1 MQQKMDILDLITG
14 LARVMFL
21 CGFFNVLPVYVRVF
35 FPQSKDRIR
44 SSGYFKLCIGV
55 NVRVNGCL
63 FCC

>member
-1 MQQKMDILDLITG
+1 MNILDLITG

-21 CGFFNVLPVYVRVF
+21 CGFFYVLLVYVSF
-35 FPQSKDRIR
+35 FSPE

-55 NVRVNGCL
+55 NVSVNGSL